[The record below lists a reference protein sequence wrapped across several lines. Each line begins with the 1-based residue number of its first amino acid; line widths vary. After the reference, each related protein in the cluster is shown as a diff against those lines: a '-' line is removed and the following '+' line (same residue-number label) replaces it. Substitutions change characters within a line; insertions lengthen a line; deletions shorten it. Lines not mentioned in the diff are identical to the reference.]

1 MNELRNVKNELRFY
15 KEHKKNQVISEKK
28 ILELYE
34 KKNNLINQYFELQNG
49 YNLIDNMLKQEL
61 LNIKLYKKYWYL
73 FFVQRLFKFCCS
85 RKFCNILPKKYKSS
99 TKMGSVDED
108 GNFLLQRV
116 LIVS

>member
-1 MNELRNVKNELRFY
+1 MFY
-15 KEHKKNQVISEKK
+15 KEHKNQEISEKK

-34 KKNNLINQYFELQNG
+34 KKNKLINQYFELQNG

-85 RKFCNILPKKYKSS
+85 RKCCNILPKKYKSS
-99 TKMGSVDED
+99 TKMGSVDEN
-108 GNFLLQRV
+108 GNYLLQRV